1 MLKNR
6 AKYLIAEFRSLD
18 GALVS
23 LFLFS
28 GVITALFIVPSLYM
42 LQVHERVLYSRNVMT
57 LYALSAIALI
67 MMIAWSL
74 LEMARETVLQRLAN
88 LFDHTVSGTIFIAL
102 NRQTDGLPE
111 ASRGLILADIA
122 TIRDFIAGSMIPAT
136 LDLMWTPLILL
147 VAFLMHPLLG
157 LALMLMMAMQVALA
171 LAGQWLARPHV
182 IKALSAS
189 ARAAEFGRAVMRNAE
204 SARVMGMLPNLARR
218 WGAAR
223 DESLCC
229 FEAGARSTA
238 VTALPL
244 RILLHAQQPLLIFI
258 GALLVMEAQV
268 GPGLMLAASLIGMR
282 ALMPIMAV
290 ANGWR
295 VIWNASMAAARLDE
309 ILRDVARRAPR
320 VGLPRPAGPLI
331 ATRLAVTPPGC
342 SQPVI
347 TDISFSVDPGRVVG
361 VVGASGAGKS
371 SLGRALIG
379 AWPLARGTLTLD
391 GHELAHWDQDG
402 LGAHIGYVGPDAD
415 MLPGTLAENIA
426 RFAPGG
432 PETEARLIRAVELA
446 QIKDI
451 VARLPHG
458 LNTVMGAGGQ
468 QLSSGQRQ
476 RVAMARALYGDP
488 ALYVLDEP
496 NANLDAAGEQSL
508 AEIVKTLRT
517 RGAIVILITH
527 RMTML
532 SQCDLVLVMNQGA
545 VHAFGERDQV
555 INRLSAYQAPKQ
567 LPGPSSSGPVA
578 A

>member
-1 MLKNR
+1 MFSKFSKQLISEIEGLK
-6 AKYLIAEFRSLD
+6 AAA
-18 GALVS
+18 GS
-23 LFLFS
+23 LFFFS
-28 GVITALFIVPSLYM
+28 GIITALFIVPSLYM
-42 LQVHERVLYSRNVMT
+42 LQVHERVLYSRNIMT

-74 LEMARETVLQRLAN
+74 LEMSREAVLQRLAN
-88 LFDHTVSGTIFIAL
+88 TFDHSVAGKIFIAL
-102 NRQTDGLPE
+102 NRQTDAMP
-111 ASRGLILADIA
+111 APTRGLILADIA
-122 TIRDFIAGSMIPAT
+122 TIRDFLSGSMVPAV

-157 LALMLMMAMQVALA
+157 LALMLMMAMQVGLA
-171 LAGQWLARPHV
+171 LMGQWLARQHV
-182 IKALSAS
+182 MKALSAS

-204 SARVMGMLPNLARR
+204 SARVLGMLPMLARR

-223 DESLCC
+223 DESLGS
-229 FEAGARSTA
+229 FEAGSRRTIMA
-238 VTALPL
+238 ALPL

-258 GALLVMEAQV
+258 GALLVLDAQV

-295 VIWNASMAAARLDE
+295 TIWNASMAAARLDE

-320 VGLPRPAGPLI
+320 VGLPRPSGPLI
-331 ATRLAVTPPGC
+331 ATRMAVTPPGS

-347 TDISFSVDPGRVVG
+347 TDISFSVEPGRVVG

-371 SLGRALIG
+371 TLGRAIVG
-379 AWPLARGTLTLD
+379 AWPLLRGTLTLD
-391 GHELAHWDQDG
+391 GHDLSHWDQDG
-402 LGAHIGYVGPDAD
+402 LGQHIGYVAPDAD
-415 MLPGTLAENIA
+415 MLPGTLAENIS
-426 RFAPGG
+426 RFQPAG
-432 PETEARLIRAVELA
+432 PETEAKLMKAVELA
-446 QIKDI
+446 NIKDI
-451 VARLPHG
+451 VAKLPHG
-458 LNTVMGAGGQ
+458 LNTLMGADGQ

-476 RVAMARALYGDP
+476 RVAMARALYGEP

-496 NANLDAAGEQSL
+496 NANLDAGGEQVL
-508 AEIVKTLRT
+508 AEIIKTVRS

-527 RMTML
+527 RMNML
-532 SQCDLVLVMNQGA
+532 SHCDLVLVMNQGT

-555 INRLSAYQAPKQ
+555 INRLAAFQPPKQ
-567 LPGPSSSGPVA
+567 LSARSGTDPVA